1 MNIEQARSLSLESF
15 IKQLGYQEVAKGKSN
30 EAWFK
35 SPLRNE
41 KTPSFKVD
49 RTTNKWID
57 FASDAKQYDIID
69 FVKAYGERS
78 GWGSLNTS
86 QALQRI
92 AQVTGE
98 LPRQTTRQTRAS
110 LIQVTPEVKRR
121 PSDEPATF
129 RIDHIGPLRNKN
141 LVDYL
146 RDRKLLVG
154 PAKNYLQEIYYTYMQ
169 TKRQYYG
176 LTWTNE
182 QGGQE
187 IRSPHFKTIIGNKA
201 PSIFEVQHPKTIPG
215 TAVFEGMTDYLSYLQ
230 IAKREVMAR
239 AIVMNSTATYQRVI
253 ELVKELPANEPVK
266 AFLQNDKAGLE
277 TAIKLKQALPH
288 LQIQNHAYS
297 AYGDLNDYLA
307 GKPLAMEDKK
317 FAQQVL
323 GRELKQGGPAG
334 TLKIKMGKSA
344 T

>member
-1 MNIEQARSLSLESF
+1 MNIEQARSLSLENF
-15 IKQLGYQEVAKGKSN
+15 IKQLGYQEVAKGRSN

-57 FASDAKQYDIID
+57 FASESKQYDIID

-86 QALQRI
+86 EALQRI

-98 LPRQTTRQTRAS
+98 PPRQTTRQTRAS
-110 LIQVTPEVKRR
+110 QVTPEVK
-121 PSDEPATF
+121 SQPASSPDTF
-129 RIDHIGPLRNKN
+129 RIDYIGPLQSKK

-146 RDRKLLVG
+146 RERKLLIG
-154 PAKNYLQEIYYTYMQ
+154 PAKDYLQQIHYTYLR
-169 TKRQYYG
+169 TNRQYYG
-176 LTWTNE
+176 LTWPNE
-182 QGGQE
+182 KGGQE
-187 IRSPHFKTIIGNKA
+187 IRSPRFKTIIGNKA
-201 PSIFEVQHPKTIPG
+201 PSIFEVKHPRTMQG
-215 TAVFEGMTDYLSYLQ
+215 TAVFEGMMDYLTYLQ
-230 IAKREVMAR
+230 IAKREVMAK

-253 ELVKELPANEPVK
+253 ELVKERPITEPVQ

-288 LQIQNHAYS
+288 LQIQNHSYS
-297 AYGDLNDYLA
+297 AYGDLNDYLI
-307 GKPLAMEDKK
+307 GKPLVMEDKK

-323 GRELKQGGPAG
+323 GNELKQEGLAG
-334 TLKIKMGKSA
+334 ALKNAKGMSVR
-344 T
+344 